1 MRDVLNAYISKA
13 HFVIVLEDTSLFIT
27 LRLIKAK
34 KEKKK
39 KEKVKRTVSEQL
51 GE

>member
-34 KEKKK
+34 KNKKIK
-39 KEKVKRTVSEQL
+39 K
-51 GE
+51 